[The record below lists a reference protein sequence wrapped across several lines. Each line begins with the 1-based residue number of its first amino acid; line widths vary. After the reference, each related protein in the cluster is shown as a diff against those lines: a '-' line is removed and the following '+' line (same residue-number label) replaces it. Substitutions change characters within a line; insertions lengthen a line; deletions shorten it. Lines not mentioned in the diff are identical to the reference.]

1 MELKKTVLGLEL
13 GSTRIKAV
21 LLNENHI
28 PVASGSYEW
37 ENQLE
42 NGVWTYSLSAIHTGV
57 QACYRALAEDAARKF
72 GQPLT
77 QVGAIGVSAMMHG
90 YMPFDKDWQLLTPFR
105 TWRNTMTGPAAAE
118 LTELFSFNI
127 PQRWS
132 IAHLYQAM
140 KNGEE
145 HLPRLAHLTT
155 LAGYIH
161 TRLTGRHVLG
171 VGEAAGMF
179 PIESGRAAYHR
190 EMSRKFDALTASM
203 GYSFTL
209 ADILPQVV
217 MAGEDAGTL
226 TEAGARFLDPT
237 GTLQAGI
244 PVAPPEGDAGTG
256 MTATNSVRAYTGN
269 VSAGTSDFAMVVVDR
284 PLGVHREIDM
294 VATPTGL
301 PVAMVHCNNCTS
313 DLNAWAGLL
322 GEFAALLGV
331 DIGRGALLD
340 KLFAAAMQ
348 GAPDGGGLLSYNYL
362 SGEGVTDL
370 DAGRPVFTRTP
381 SAPLTLPNFMRTHLL
396 SALATLNIGLDI
408 LTGEEQVDLHRLC
421 GHGGFFK
428 APLVGQTL
436 LSAAVNA
443 PVTVMETAGEGG
455 PYGMALLAAY
465 RIWREE
471 GESLEDYL
479 DKKVFAAAK
488 CSTLMASPEDVAG
501 FTAFLER
508 YKRAL
513 PVEKAAIGTV

>member
-396 SALATLNIGLDI
+396 SALATLKIGLDI
-408 LTGEEQVDLHRLC
+408 LTGEEQVDIHRLC

>member
-57 QACYRALAEDAARKF
+57 QACYRALAEDAARNF

-190 EMSRKFDALTASM
+190 EMSRKFDTITASM

-370 DAGRPVFTRTP
+370 VAGRPVFTRTP

-396 SALATLNIGLDI
+396 SALATLKIGLDI
-408 LTGEEQVDLHRLC
+408 LTGEEQVDIRRLC